1 LLGVISAAERLQNR
15 ATWLELCATAEFK
28 RRREYEQETAMAR
41 GAPLGQRAGEFASEE
56 IAWQTVRSGRA
67 ADERM
72 ELADALAA
80 RLPATMARLA
90 EGSVNDYRAL
100 IIHRATQELAPGL
113 ARAADEILAAVA
125 PGLTPEAL
133 RQRARRVVM
142 ALDPEAAAKR
152 KKRGKKQARVQSWQE
167 DSGNAALAGREMR
180 PEDVMAANSYYDDL
194 AKVLRQQGAPGTLRE
209 LRLQAFSDLNTGKDP
224 LERIP
229 GRAGEDVNRPARATS
244 PSGAADPAS
253 RANDANRAAN
263 LDAQPVL
270 PDDEAQQRDL
280 LSDDGYREDEPDGQ
294 PLDSADDDGPGDDGS
309 GDDRGNGEG
318 RDEDGSDG
326 GPGPTAPEP
335 AASPADGQTA
345 AVPANIHL
353 LVSAGTLLGWSN
365 EPAEISR
372 LGPVDP
378 AAARDLVRTASR
390 HPATRWCVTVV
401 NDHTG
406 EAVAHGCA
414 PGQHPRAASGLAS
427 GRPTGG
433 SPAGAS
439 PAGNSPS
446 SASDQAGA
454 QSEQAA
460 QVAAL
465 LNELGVTFEP
475 IARGRCDHR
484 HAEDRYTPSRK
495 LRHLVQAR
503 TATCTAPTCGAR
515 AVHNDLDHTVAWPD
529 GLTCECNFG
538 PPCRRHHRVKQAP
551 GWTLEQPEPGI
562 MRWTTPSGRVYTT
575 RPTVYQ
581 Q

>member
-1 LLGVISAAERLQNR
+1 MSAAERLQNR
-15 ATWLELCATAEFK
+15 AAWLELCAMAEFK
-28 RRREYEQETAMAR
+28 RRREYEQDTAIAR

-100 IIHRATQELAPGL
+100 IIHRATQDLSPDL

-125 PGLTPEAL
+125 PALTPEAL

-142 ALDPEAAAKR
+142 SLDPEAAAKR
-152 KKRGKKQARVQSWQE
+152 KRRGKKEARVQSWQE

-180 PEDVMAANSYYDDL
+180 PEDVMSANSYYDDL

-224 LERIP
+224 LDRIP
-229 GRAGEDVNRPARATS
+229 GRTDGNTNGPASAAS
-244 PSGAADPAS
+244 PSDPAGAAD
-253 RANDANRAAN
+253 AARP
-263 LDAQPVL
+263 DQQPEL
-270 PDDEAQQRDL
+270 PDDEERQRDL
-280 LSDDGYREDEPDGQ
+280 LTDDGFREDEPDGR
-294 PLDSADDDGPGDDGS
+294 PRDSSDDEDDDSSGNNGGNGS
-309 GDDRGNGEG
+309 GPAKGGPP
-318 RDEDGSDG
+318 DG
-326 GPGPTAPEP
+326 GPPEGGPGLTAAEP
-335 AASPADGQTA
+335 SPSPADGRA
-345 AVPANIHL
+345 AQVPANIHL

-365 EPAEISR
+365 EPGEISR

-401 NDHTG
+401 SDETG

-414 PGQHPRAASGLAS
+414 AGRHPGAVSGLVS
-427 GRPTGG
+427 D
-433 SPAGAS
+433 SPASAS
-439 PAGNSPS
+439 PAGNSPG
-446 SASDQAGA
+446 SARD
-454 QSEQAA
+454 QAA

-465 LNELGVTFEP
+465 VSELGVTFEP

-503 TATCTAPTCGAR
+503 TATCAAPTCGAR

-529 GLTCECNFG
+529 GPTCECNFG

-551 GWTLEQPEPGI
+551 GWVLQQPEPGI

-575 RPTVYQ
+575 RPTVYRL
-581 Q
+581 